1 MLTKLHMVILMQ
13 SDLPAAVAFYN
24 KLGLKQAFY
33 ISSKWA
39 EFQLGE
45 TKIGLCPVYAKASS
59 GLQPLPKEVIP
70 TRTGLVLETTDLA
83 QFMLDLQG
91 ECEFL
96 GEPIEK
102 PHGIMVSIK
111 DPGGNI
117 IDIYQ
122 PTPEKLKEYLDSQA
136 KEAANEGCCGRRPEE
151 ADAKTGKKTGCKDKK
166 ASEGAC

>member
-1 MLTKLHMVILMQ
+1 MVILMQ
-13 SDLPAAVAFYN
+13 SDLPSAVAFYN

-39 EFQLGE
+39 EFHLGE
-45 TKIGLCPVYAKASS
+45 TKIGLCPLAPGQTAHAS
-59 GLQPLPKEVIP
+59 

-83 QFMLDLQG
+83 QFMLDLKG

-102 PHGIMVSIK
+102 PHGIMASIK

-117 IDIYQ
+117 LDIYQ
-122 PTPEKLKEYLDSQA
+122 PTPEKLKEYLDNQA
-136 KEAANEGCCGRRPEE
+136 KEAANEGCCG
-151 ADAKTGKKTGCKDKK
+151 KKSTGCKDKK
-166 ASEGAC
+166 SEASC